1 MKTDKILTVPLAASR
16 LFVAST
22 AVLCTVFGAIADT
35 TATYAKGDPSLAD
48 GKVAFEYDGSG
59 NITRLTM
66 TPGADEKLILT
77 GDELSFAAGA
87 QIAFSVSGGGTNV
100 IANPFTTAGAL
111 EFAGPT
117 NMTWGGGNYLP
128 MGDTYVTLFENVR
141 LDDIVPIAGY
151 GRTGNNTPTQ
161 SEEFE
166 YAPFFIDRDEDSG
179 TMRFELR
186 NSIRER
192 CVFVEFAQDGD
203 NIKGRVLESCLVAD
217 LDDETRAFTYNND
230 GSITFTSKATN
241 TGDKRYTYQ
250 QQKWLTV
257 GPRYGNAKLT
267 FVVPCMTNMTWG
279 GGDYLP
285 MDTYVTLFENVRL
298 DDIVPIESY
307 GMNGSSAPTYGADS
321 NKYTPY
327 FIVRDSDTMRFEL
340 RNSTN
345 GRFVFVELAQEGDN
359 IKGRVLLSGR
369 PNTGATVNLD
379 EPIFTYNSDGSA
391 TAVTAVNT
399 TYKSY
404 QYEKQKWLTIG
415 ARKVVL
421 PAISGSGAEVTFDSN
436 AFGDAVGEFTSDYP
450 ATVNAT
456 GANTM
461 VGAFIVKGDDAHPIV
476 YDVAVKYA
484 MPETIDCYGNATLNF
499 SASGSYNDGV
509 SQNTETITMHEGT
522 TIATAG
528 AYPFHYNSGDVVL
541 DGAALSHTTGDA
553 YLNYLTFSN
562 ASAVNMTGGSIRAG
576 YTASDPMWTVTGTG
590 KSTYTGPLHF
600 MAQGS
605 GDNGTEKYLTIAVAD
620 TVEGE
625 GTDFLLTGDITA
637 DLSRKNASF
646 IKTGAGTMEVDG
658 TIYTTNRAVRVEE
671 GTLLLGRSNATAAD
685 VDFSLQGGTLAFA
698 EGTANTVDAVELTA
712 DSGISVASGALL
724 TMADLTIADGK
735 VLNIVGDGKVR
746 VLSALDTA
754 TRSRI
759 RLNGRRVS
767 QGSTGYLY
775 IGGLIISFH

>member
-77 GDELSFAAGA
+77 GDELSFAVGA
-87 QIAFSVSGGGTNV
+87 QIAFSASGGGTNI
-100 IANPFTTAGAL
+100 IANSFTTAGAL

-117 NMTWGGGNYLP
+117 NMTWGGGDYLP
-128 MGDTYVTLFENVR
+128 MDTYVTLFENVR

-151 GRTGNNTPTQ
+151 GRTGNNTPIQ

-166 YAPFFIDRDEDSG
+166 YTPFFIDRDEDSG

-241 TGDKRYTYQ
+241 TSNKRYTYQ

-267 FVVPCMTNMTWG
+267 FAMSE
-279 GGDYLP
+279 D
-285 MDTYVTLFENVRL
+285 R
-298 DDIVPIESY
+298 S
-307 GMNGSSAPTYGADS
+307 
-321 NKYTPY
+321 
-327 FIVRDSDTMRFEL
+327 
-340 RNSTN
+340 
-345 GRFVFVELAQEGDN
+345 
-359 IKGRVLLSGR
+359 
-369 PNTGATVNLD
+369 
-379 EPIFTYNSDGSA
+379 
-391 TAVTAVNT
+391 
-399 TYKSY
+399 
-404 QYEKQKWLTIG
+404 
-415 ARKVVL
+415 L
-421 PAISGSGAEVTFDSN
+421 PAISGSGVDVTFDAN
-436 AFGDAVGEFTSDYP
+436 AFGESALAFTSGTLRCNAEWMTLTTEHTLSALTLRTGSIYGSYISSSDPVGKPAIVVGWECDGTSASCQLQQWDGNIVRGVDLGFRQNGDAVEVRWVQALYISDATNADSYYGKQKLTTSTPGIYMKANDP
-450 ATVNAT
+450 VKLTVNWLSTMTNTATVNAT

-476 YDVAVKYA
+476 YDVAAKYA

-499 SASGSYNDGV
+499 SASGSYTDGV

-576 YTASDPMWTVTGTG
+576 YSASDPMWTVTGTG

-600 MAQGS
+600 LAQGT
-605 GDNGTEKYLTIAVAD
+605 GDNGAEKYLTIAVAD

-637 DLSRKNASF
+637 DLDRKNASF

-698 EGTANTVDAVELTA
+698 EGTANTVDAVALTA

-767 QGSTGYLY
+767 QNNAGYLY
-775 IGGLIISFH
+775 IGGLIIIFH